1 MLSGM
6 IVCLFVL
13 FFFFFYF
20 FVLLFF
26 LLFLIFFCLFF
37 SSFSNVG
44 GILRAQDFSSCCSGS
59 CTLLLWTLKE
69 LALSEHAVGAVSF
82 CRP

>member
-1 MLSGM
+1 MLSRVIGF
-6 IVCLFVL
+6 LFV
-13 FFFFFYF
+13 
-20 FVLLFF
+20 
-26 LLFLIFFCLFF
+26 IFSSFSNCLVIF

-44 GILRAQDFSSCCSGS
+44 GILRAQDFSSCCCGS